1 MINHRK
7 NWLVALL
14 AVVAVAVLPLGA
26 AAKSSSGAKS
36 FHGKVAAV
44 STAGKTFRITR
55 ADGTSLTFRVTRAT
69 IFERLGGRLSALR
82 VGRAVEVK
90 ATRADGRW
98 TARKVEADDRADHD
112 AGDDHGAGADDG
124 AGHDVGARFCVGAPA
139 GLRRRGPRHCG
150 AAGGAR
156 S

>member
-14 AVVAVAVLPLGA
+14 AVVALAVVPLAA
-26 AAKSSSGAKS
+26 AAKSSNGAKS
-36 FHGKVAAV
+36 FHGRVAAV

-69 IFERLGGRLSALR
+69 VFERVGGRLSALR

-98 TARKVEADDRADHD
+98 TARKVEADDRAGDDRADHD

-124 AGHDVGARFCVGAPA
+124 AGHDVGDDHGS
-139 GLRRRGPRHCG
+139 
-150 AAGGAR
+150 GGHG
-156 S
+156 SGD